1 MYRVNFYDRGGILGN
16 NNIMLIVLLGSIVS
30 LIGTM
35 IGASLGV
42 VVKKPSNRFLGAIIG
57 FAGGLML
64 SIVVFDLIPEAMTS
78 WSFIG
83 TIICSLLGIITI
95 IIIDTKVN
103 IGGNS
108 SNQNQH
114 MKVAFMAAMALM
126 LHNLPEGVIMGCGF
140 LAGQSLGIKMSLII
154 AIHDI
159 PEGIAVSAP
168 LMASN
173 VKVSRIL
180 LYAFLTAFPT
190 AIGTWIGAYAGSI
203 SPNILG
209 ACLAF
214 ASGIMMY
221 VVCGE
226 MFPESSKLWDGI
238 TSSIGILT
246 GIMLGLIMTKVI

>member
-1 MYRVNFYDRGGILGN
+1 MKWGDIVNKAN
-16 NNIMLIVLLGSIVS
+16 MLMIVLLGSTVS

-35 IGASLGV
+35 IGASLGII
-42 VVKKPSNRFLGAIIG
+42 VKKPSNKFLGATIG

-64 SIVVFDLIPEAMTS
+64 SIVVFDLIPEAMTN

-83 TIICSLLGIITI
+83 TLIFCLLGILTI
-95 IIIDTKVN
+95 VLIDTKLN
-103 IGGNS
+103 LSNS
-108 SNQNQH
+108 SFGKNKH
-114 MKVAFMAAMALM
+114 LKVAFMAALGLM

-140 LAGQSLGIKMSLII
+140 VAGQSLGLKMSLII

-173 VKVSRIL
+173 VKVSKIL

-190 AIGTWIGAYAGSI
+190 AVGSWIGAYVGSV

-226 MFPESSKLWDGI
+226 MFPESSKLWDGV
-238 TSSIGILT
+238 TSSIGVVS
-246 GIMLGLIMTKVI
+246 GIMLGLIMVKII

>member
-1 MYRVNFYDRGGILGN
+1 MDKSNIL
-16 NNIMLIVLLGSIVS
+16 IIVLLGSTVS

-35 IGASLGV
+35 LGASLGI
-42 VVKKPSNRFLGAIIG
+42 VVKKPSNRLLGAIIG

-64 SIVVFDLIPEAMTS
+64 SIVVFDLIPEAMTN
-78 WSFIG
+78 WSFVG
-83 TIICSLLGIITI
+83 TLVFCLLGILTI
-95 IIIDTKVN
+95 ILIDTRIN
-103 IGGNS
+103 IGENS
-108 SNQNQH
+108 FGQNKH
-114 MKVAFMAAMALM
+114 LKVAFMAALGLM

-140 LAGQSLGIKMSLII
+140 LAGQSLGFKMSVII

-173 VKVSRIL
+173 VKVSKIL
-180 LYAFLTAFPT
+180 GYAFLTAFPT
-190 AIGTWIGAYAGSI
+190 AIGSWIGAYIGSI
-203 SPNILG
+203 SENILG

-238 TSSIGILT
+238 SSTIGIMT
-246 GIMLGLIMTKVI
+246 GIMLGLIMTKML

>member
-1 MYRVNFYDRGGILGN
+1 M
-16 NNIMLIVLLGSIVS
+16 
-30 LIGTM
+30 GTM

-42 VVKKPSNRFLGAIIG
+42 VIKKPSDRLLGAIIG

-64 SIVVFDLIPEAMTS
+64 SIVVFDLIPSAMEN
-78 WSFIG
+78 WNFIG
-83 TIICSLLGIITI
+83 TLLFCLIGIITI
-95 IIIDTKVN
+95 IIIDTKIN
-103 IGGNS
+103 ISHS
-108 SNQNQH
+108 SFSENKH
-114 MKVAFMAAMALM
+114 IKVAFMAALGLM

-140 LAGQSLGIKMSLII
+140 LAGESLGLKMSLII

-168 LMASN
+168 LMVSN
-173 VKVSRIL
+173 VKISKIL

-190 AIGTWIGAYAGSI
+190 AVGTWIGAYIGSI
-203 SPNILG
+203 SQNVLG

-226 MFPESSKLWDGI
+226 MLPESNKLWDGI

-246 GIMLGLIMTKVI
+246 GIMLGLIMTKVL

>member
-1 MYRVNFYDRGGILGN
+1 MYRVIKIGVILLDKV
-16 NNIMLIVLLGSIVS
+16 NILLIVLLGSMVS

-35 IGASLGV
+35 LGASLGV
-42 VVKKPSNRFLGAIIG
+42 IVKKPSNRFLGAIIG
-57 FAGGLML
+57 FSGGLML
-64 SIVVFDLIPEAMTS
+64 SIVMFDLIPEAMNE

-83 TIICSLLGIITI
+83 TLIFCFLGILTI
-95 IIIDTKVN
+95 IFIDSRID
-103 IGGNS
+103 IGKSKFGHNS
-108 SNQNQH
+108 H
-114 MKVAFMAAMALM
+114 IKVAFMAALALM

-140 LAGQSLGIKMSLII
+140 LAGQGLGLKMSLII

-173 VKVSRIL
+173 VKVSKIL

-190 AIGTWIGAYAGSI
+190 AIGTWLGAYMGSI

-226 MFPESSKLWDGI
+226 MLPESSKLWDGI
-238 TSSIGILT
+238 TSSMGILA
-246 GIMLGLIMTKVI
+246 GILLGLVMIRVI

>member
-1 MYRVNFYDRGGILGN
+1 MY
-16 NNIMLIVLLGSIVS
+16 LIVALGSVVS

-35 IGASLGV
+35 LGASLGII
-42 VVKKPSNRFLGAIIG
+42 VKKPSNRLLGAIMG

-64 SIVVFDLIPEAMTS
+64 SIVVFDLIPEAMS
-78 WSFIG
+78 NWSFVG
-83 TIICSLLGIITI
+83 TLLFCILGILAISM
-95 IIIDTKVN
+95 IDRVIN
-103 IGGNS
+103 LGNG
-108 SNQNQH
+108 NYVQNKH
-114 MKVAFMAAMALM
+114 VKVAFMAAIGLM
-126 LHNLPEGVIMGCGF
+126 LHNLPEGVIMGIGF
-140 LAGQSLGIKMSLII
+140 LAGQSLGFKMSLII

-173 VKVSRIL
+173 VRVRKIL
-180 LYAFLTAFPT
+180 LFAFLTAFPT
-190 AIGTWIGAYAGSI
+190 AIGTWIGAYLGSI
-203 SPNILG
+203 SQNVLG

-238 TSSIGILT
+238 TSTIGILT
-246 GIMLGLIMTKVI
+246 GILLGLIMTKVL

>member
-1 MYRVNFYDRGGILGN
+1 MDKTNIL
-16 NNIMLIVLLGSIVS
+16 LIVLLGSTVS

-42 VVKKPSNRFLGAIIG
+42 MVKKPSNRLLGAIIG

-64 SIVVFDLIPEAMTS
+64 SIVVFDLIPEAMAD

-83 TIICSLLGIITI
+83 TLFFCALGIITVV
-95 IIIDTKVN
+95 IIDTKIN
-103 IGGNS
+103 IGES
-108 SNQNQH
+108 SFSQNKH
-114 MKVAFMAAMALM
+114 LKVAFMAALGLM
-126 LHNLPEGVIMGCGF
+126 IHNLPEGVIMGCGF
-140 LAGQSLGIKMSLII
+140 IAGQGLGFKMSLII

-173 VKVSRIL
+173 VKVSKIL

-190 AIGTWIGAYAGSI
+190 AIGTWIGAFVGSI
-203 SPNILG
+203 SENILG
-209 ACLAF
+209 ASLAF

-226 MFPESSKLWDGI
+226 MLPESNKLWDGV

-246 GIMLGLIMTKVI
+246 GIMLGLIMTKMI

>member
-1 MYRVNFYDRGGILGN
+1 MGN
-16 NNIMLIVLLGSIVS
+16 TNVLLIVILGSIVS

-35 IGASLGV
+35 VGASLGII
-42 VVKKPSNRFLGAIIG
+42 VKKPSNRLLGAVIG

-64 SIVVFDLIPEAMTS
+64 SIVVFELIPEAMTN

-83 TIICSLLGIITI
+83 TIIFSLLGIITI

-103 IGGNS
+103 IGNNGFIENK
-108 SNQNQH
+108 H
-114 MKVAFMAAMALM
+114 LKVAFMAALALM

-173 VKVSRIL
+173 VKISRIL

-190 AIGTWIGAYAGSI
+190 AIGSWIGAYVGGI
-203 SPNILG
+203 SQNVLG

-238 TSSIGILT
+238 TSSIGILA
-246 GIMLGLIMTKVI
+246 GIMLGLVMIKVI

>member
-1 MYRVNFYDRGGILGN
+1 MDKANVI
-16 NNIMLIVLLGSIVS
+16 LIVLLGSIVS

-35 IGASLGV
+35 IGASLGI
-42 VVKKPSNRFLGAIIG
+42 VVKKPSKRFLGAIIG

-64 SIVVFDLIPEAMTS
+64 SIVVFDLIPEAMSS

-83 TIICSLLGIITI
+83 TLFFCFLGIITVV
-95 IIIDTKVN
+95 IIDTKIN
-103 IGGNS
+103 ISSGSFSYNS
-108 SNQNQH
+108 H
-114 MKVAFMAAMALM
+114 LKVAFMAALGLM

-140 LAGQSLGIKMSLII
+140 VAGQNLGLKMSLII

-173 VKVSRIL
+173 VRVSKIL

-190 AIGTWIGAYAGSI
+190 AVGTWVGAYVGSI
-203 SPNILG
+203 SQNILG
-209 ACLAF
+209 ASLAF

-226 MFPESSKLWDGI
+226 MLPESNKLWEGI
-238 TSSIGILT
+238 TSSIGVLA

>member
-1 MYRVNFYDRGGILGN
+1 MLR
-16 NNIMLIVLLGSIVS
+16 NNIFVIVLLGSIVS

-35 IGASLGV
+35 LGASLGII
-42 VVKKPSNRFLGAIIG
+42 VKKPSKKLLGTIIG

-64 SIVVFDLIPEAMTS
+64 SIVVFDLIPEAMNN
-78 WSFIG
+78 WSFFG
-83 TIICSLLGIITI
+83 TLLFCFLGIFTI
-95 IIIDTKVN
+95 LLIDTKIN
-103 IGGNS
+103 KS
-108 SNQNQH
+108 STSFEHNKH
-114 MKVAFMAAMALM
+114 LKVAFMAALGLM

-173 VKVSRIL
+173 IRVGKIL
-180 LYAFLTAFPT
+180 FYAFLTAFPT
-190 AIGTWIGAYAGSI
+190 AIGTWIGACVGSI
-203 SPNILG
+203 SENILG

-226 MFPESSKLWDGI
+226 MIPESSKLWDGI
-238 TSSIGILT
+238 TSTMGILT
-246 GIMLGLIMTKVI
+246 GIMVGLIMTKML

>member
-1 MYRVNFYDRGGILGN
+1 MY
-16 NNIMLIVLLGSIVS
+16 LIVALGSVVS

-35 IGASLGV
+35 LGASLGII
-42 VVKKPSNRFLGAIIG
+42 VKKPSNRLLGAIIG

-64 SIVVFDLIPEAMTS
+64 SIVVFDLIPEAMS
-78 WSFIG
+78 NWSFIG
-83 TIICSLLGIITI
+83 TLLFCILGILAISM
-95 IIIDTKVN
+95 IDRVIN
-103 IGGNS
+103 LSNGNFV
-108 SNQNQH
+108 QNKH
-114 MKVAFMAAMALM
+114 VKVAFMAAIGLM
-126 LHNLPEGVIMGCGF
+126 LHNLPEGVIMGIGF
-140 LAGQSLGIKMSLII
+140 LAGQSLGFKMSLII

-173 VKVSRIL
+173 VRVRKIL
-180 LYAFLTAFPT
+180 LFAFLTAFPT
-190 AIGTWIGAYAGSI
+190 AIGTLIGAYIGSI
-203 SPNILG
+203 SQNVLG

-238 TSSIGILT
+238 TSTIGILT
-246 GIMLGLIMTKVI
+246 GILLGLIMTKML

>member
-1 MYRVNFYDRGGILGN
+1 MNGSNIL
-16 NNIMLIVLLGSIVS
+16 LIVLLGSVVS

-35 IGASLGV
+35 IGASLGII
-42 VVKKPSNRFLGAIIG
+42 VKKPSNRFLGAIIG

-64 SIVVFDLIPEAMTS
+64 SIVVFDLIPEAMTN

-83 TIICSLLGIITI
+83 TLGFSLLGIITI
-95 IIIDTKVN
+95 IIIDTKIN
-103 IGGNS
+103 IGENNFG
-108 SNQNQH
+108 SNKH
-114 MKVAFMAAMALM
+114 LKVAFMAALGLM
-126 LHNLPEGVIMGCGF
+126 LHNLPEGIIMGCGF
-140 LAGQSLGIKMSLII
+140 LAGQSLGFKMSLII

-173 VKVSRIL
+173 VRVSKIL

-190 AIGTWIGAYAGSI
+190 AIGSWIGAYVGGI
-203 SPNILG
+203 SENVLG

-226 MFPESSKLWDGI
+226 MFPESSKLWDGL
-238 TSSIGILT
+238 TSSIGILA
-246 GIMLGLIMTKVI
+246 GIMLGLIMTKVF

>member
-1 MYRVNFYDRGGILGN
+1 MNRGDSVDKTNIL
-16 NNIMLIVLLGSIVS
+16 MIVLLGSTVS

-35 IGASLGV
+35 VGASLGV
-42 VVKKPSNRFLGAIIG
+42 IIKKPSNKLLGATIG

-64 SIVVFDLIPEAMTS
+64 SIVVFDLIPEAMTN

-83 TIICSLLGIITI
+83 TLICCLLGIVI
-95 IIIDTKVN
+95 IVIIDTK
-103 IGGNS
+103 IDLSNS
-108 SNQNQH
+108 SFGKNKH
-114 MKVAFMAAMALM
+114 LKVAFMAALGLM
-126 LHNLPEGVIMGCGF
+126 LHNLPEGIIMGCGF
-140 LAGQSLGIKMSLII
+140 VAGQSLGLKMSLII
-154 AIHDI
+154 AIHDV

-173 VKVSRIL
+173 VKVSKIL

-190 AIGTWIGAYAGSI
+190 AVGSWIGAYIGSI
-203 SPNILG
+203 SQNILG

-226 MFPESSKLWDGI
+226 MFPESSKLWDGV
-238 TSSIGILT
+238 TSSIGVVT
-246 GIMLGLIMTKVI
+246 GIMLGLIMVKVI

>member
-1 MYRVNFYDRGGILGN
+1 MITS
-16 NNIMLIVLLGSIVS
+16 NIYIIVALGSVVS

-35 IGASLGV
+35 LGASLGII
-42 VVKKPSNRFLGAIIG
+42 VKKPSNKLLGTIIG

-78 WSFIG
+78 WSFVG
-83 TIICSLLGIITI
+83 TLVFCILGILTI
-95 IIIDTKVN
+95 LAIDTKIN
-103 IGGNS
+103 LSNS
-108 SNQNQH
+108 SFGQNKH
-114 MKVAFMAAMALM
+114 LKVAFMASLGLM

-140 LAGQSLGIKMSLII
+140 LAGQSLGFKMSLII

-173 VKVSRIL
+173 VKVRKIL
-180 LYAFLTAFPT
+180 FYAFLTAFPT
-190 AIGTWIGAYAGSI
+190 AIGTWIGAYIGSI
-203 SPNILG
+203 SENILG

-226 MFPESSKLWDGI
+226 MIPESSKLWDGI
-238 TSSIGILT
+238 TSTIGILT
-246 GIMLGLIMTKVI
+246 GIMLGLIMTKML

>member
-1 MYRVNFYDRGGILGN
+1 LLRNNMY
-16 NNIMLIVLLGSIVS
+16 LIVALGSVVS

-35 IGASLGV
+35 LGASLGIIF
-42 VVKKPSNRFLGAIIG
+42 KKPSNRLLGAIIG

-64 SIVVFDLIPEAMTS
+64 SIVVFDLIPEAMS
-78 WSFIG
+78 NWSFIG
-83 TIICSLLGIITI
+83 TLLFCILGILAISM
-95 IIIDTKVN
+95 IDRVIN
-103 IGGNS
+103 LSNGNFV
-108 SNQNQH
+108 QNKH
-114 MKVAFMAAMALM
+114 VKVAFMAAIGLM
-126 LHNLPEGVIMGCGF
+126 LHNLPEGVIMGIGF
-140 LAGQSLGIKMSLII
+140 LAGQSLGFKMSLII

-173 VKVSRIL
+173 VRVRKIL
-180 LYAFLTAFPT
+180 LFAFLTAFPT
-190 AIGTWIGAYAGSI
+190 AIGTLIGAYIGSI
-203 SPNILG
+203 SQNVLG

-238 TSSIGILT
+238 TSTIGILT
-246 GIMLGLIMTKVI
+246 GILLGLIMTKML

>member
-1 MYRVNFYDRGGILGN
+1 MNKTN
-16 NNIMLIVLLGSIVS
+16 MLMIVLLGSIVS

-35 IGASLGV
+35 IGASLGI
-42 VVKKPSNRFLGAIIG
+42 VVKKPSNRFLGATLG

-64 SIVVFDLIPEAMTS
+64 SIVVFDLIPEAMTN

-83 TIICSLLGIITI
+83 TLIFCLLGIITI
-95 IIIDTKVN
+95 VLIDTK
-103 IGGNS
+103 IDL
-108 SNQNQH
+108 SNNNFGKNKH
-114 MKVAFMAAMALM
+114 LKVAFMAALGLM

-140 LAGQSLGIKMSLII
+140 VAGQSIGLKMSLII

-173 VKVSRIL
+173 VKVSKIL

-190 AIGTWIGAYAGSI
+190 AVGSFIGAYVGSV
-203 SPNILG
+203 SPNVLG

-226 MFPESSKLWDGI
+226 MFPESSKLWDGV
-238 TSSIGILT
+238 TSSIGVVS
-246 GIMLGLIMTKVI
+246 GIMLGLIMIKII

>member
-1 MYRVNFYDRGGILGN
+1 MDKSNIL
-16 NNIMLIVLLGSIVS
+16 MIVLLGSTVS

-35 IGASLGV
+35 IGASLGII
-42 VVKKPSNRFLGAIIG
+42 VKKPSKRFLGAIIG

-64 SIVVFDLIPEAMTS
+64 SIVVFDLIPEAMNN
-78 WSFIG
+78 WSFVG
-83 TIICSLLGIITI
+83 TLIFCLLGIIAVV
-95 IIIDTKVN
+95 IIDSKVS
-103 IGGNS
+103 IGDGAFGHNK
-108 SNQNQH
+108 H
-114 MKVAFMAAMALM
+114 IKVAFMAALGLM

-140 LAGQSLGIKMSLII
+140 VAGQSLGLKMSLII

-173 VKVSRIL
+173 VRVSKIL

-190 AIGTWIGAYAGSI
+190 AIGSWIGAYIGSI

-238 TSSIGILT
+238 TSSLGIVS
-246 GIMLGLIMTKVI
+246 GIMLGLIMIKVI

>member
-1 MYRVNFYDRGGILGN
+1 MLVIVILG
-16 NNIMLIVLLGSIVS
+16 STVS

-35 IGASLGV
+35 MGASLGII
-42 VVKKPSNRFLGAIIG
+42 VKKPSKKFLGAIIG

-64 SIVVFDLIPEAMTS
+64 SIVVFDLIPEAMNN

-83 TIICSLLGIITI
+83 TLIFCILGIVTI
-95 IIIDTKVN
+95 VIIDTK
-103 IGGNS
+103 IDLGGGNFKD
-108 SNQNQH
+108 NNH
-114 MKVAFMAAMALM
+114 LKVAFMAALGLM

-140 LAGQSLGIKMSLII
+140 LAGQSLGLKMSLII

-173 VKVSRIL
+173 VKVSKIM

-190 AIGTWIGAYAGSI
+190 AIGTWIGAYVGSI
-203 SPNILG
+203 SPNVLG

-226 MFPESSKLWDGI
+226 MLPESSKLWDGI
-238 TSSIGILT
+238 SSSLGILT
-246 GIMLGLIMTKVI
+246 GLILGLIMVTIL

>member
-1 MYRVNFYDRGGILGN
+1 MNRGD
-16 NNIMLIVLLGSIVS
+16 IVDKSNVLMIILLGSTVS

-35 IGASLGV
+35 IGASLGII
-42 VVKKPSNRFLGAIIG
+42 VKKPSNRMLGATIG

-64 SIVVFDLIPEAMTS
+64 SIVVFDLIPEAMTN

-83 TIICSLLGIITI
+83 TLIFCLLGIISI
-95 IIIDTKVN
+95 VIIDTKIN
-103 IGGNS
+103 IGES
-108 SNQNQH
+108 SFGKNKH
-114 MKVAFMAAMALM
+114 MKVAFMAALGLM
-126 LHNLPEGVIMGCGF
+126 LHNLPEGIIMGCGF
-140 LAGQSLGIKMSLII
+140 VAGQSLGLKMSLII

-168 LMASN
+168 LMATN
-173 VKVSRIL
+173 VKVSKIL

-190 AIGTWIGAYAGSI
+190 AVGSWIGAYVGSI
-203 SPNILG
+203 SHNILG

-226 MFPESSKLWDGI
+226 MFPESSKLWDGV
-238 TSSIGILT
+238 TSSIGVVS
-246 GIMLGLIMTKVI
+246 GIMLGLIMVKLI

>member
-1 MYRVNFYDRGGILGN
+1 MLVIVILGSN
-16 NNIMLIVLLGSIVS
+16 VS

-35 IGASLGV
+35 IGASLGII
-42 VVKKPSNRFLGAIIG
+42 VKKPSKKFLGAIIG

-64 SIVVFDLIPEAMTS
+64 SIVVFDLIPEAMNN

-83 TIICSLLGIITI
+83 TLIFCILGIVTI
-95 IIIDTKVN
+95 VIIDTK
-103 IGGNS
+103 IDLGGGNFKD
-108 SNQNQH
+108 NNH
-114 MKVAFMAAMALM
+114 LKVAFMAALGLM

-140 LAGQSLGIKMSLII
+140 LAGQSLGLKMSLII

-173 VKVSRIL
+173 VKVSKIM

-190 AIGTWIGAYAGSI
+190 AVGTWIGAYVGSI
-203 SPNILG
+203 SPNVLG

-226 MFPESSKLWDGI
+226 MLPESSKLWDGI
-238 TSSIGILT
+238 SSSLGILA
-246 GIMLGLIMTKVI
+246 GLILGLIMVTIL

>member
-1 MYRVNFYDRGGILGN
+1 M
-16 NNIMLIVLLGSIVS
+16 IVLLGSTVS

-35 IGASLGV
+35 VGASLGII
-42 VVKKPSNRFLGAIIG
+42 VKKPSNRFLGAIIG

-64 SIVVFDLIPEAMTS
+64 SIVVFDLIPEAMNN

-83 TIICSLLGIITI
+83 TLIFCLLGIITVVV
-95 IIIDTKVN
+95 IDTKVS
-103 IGGNS
+103 IGDSSFGN
-108 SNQNQH
+108 NKH
-114 MKVAFMAAMALM
+114 IKVAFMAALGLM
-126 LHNLPEGVIMGCGF
+126 LHNLPEGIIMGCGF
-140 LAGQSLGIKMSLII
+140 VAGQSLGLKMSLII

-173 VKVSRIL
+173 VKVSKIL

-190 AIGTWIGAYAGSI
+190 AIGSWVGAYVGSI
-203 SPNILG
+203 SQNILG

-238 TSSIGILT
+238 TSSLGIVA
-246 GIMLGLIMTKVI
+246 GIMLGLIMIKVI

>member
-1 MYRVNFYDRGGILGN
+1 
-16 NNIMLIVLLGSIVS
+16 MLMIVLLGSTVS

-35 IGASLGV
+35 IGASLGII
-42 VVKKPSNRFLGAIIG
+42 VKKPSNRFLGATIG

-64 SIVVFDLIPEAMTS
+64 SIVVFDLIPEAMTN
-78 WSFIG
+78 WSFMG
-83 TIICSLLGIITI
+83 TLIFCILGILTI
-95 IIIDTKVN
+95 VLIDTKLDLS
-103 IGGNS
+103 NS
-108 SNQNQH
+108 SFGKNKH
-114 MKVAFMAAMALM
+114 MKVAFMAALGLM

-140 LAGQSLGIKMSLII
+140 VAGQSLGLKMSLII

-173 VKVSRIL
+173 VKVSKIL
-180 LYAFLTAFPT
+180 LYAFFTAFPT
-190 AIGTWIGAYAGSI
+190 AIGSWIGAYVGSV

-226 MFPESSKLWDGI
+226 MFPESSKLWDGV
-238 TSSIGILT
+238 TSSIGVVS
-246 GIMLGLIMTKVI
+246 GIMLGLIMVKII